1 EISQD
6 FQVGVLGMKALNN
19 GVQWLRNGDVISNE
33 IMNEFEDQLQQM
45 VKEIYDTTVPFVQ
58 TEDVKRCEYC
68 AYKKI
73 CGR

>member
-1 EISQD
+1 
-6 FQVGVLGMKALNN
+6 
-19 GVQWLRNGDVISNE
+19 LRNGDVISNE

-45 VKEIYDTTVPFVQ
+45 VKEIYDPTVPFVQ